1 MELQDAWH
9 SRHSDIEI
17 PTPSNLQKMV
27 EFAKKLSRDTYF
39 LRVDFFEVDG
49 KVYCGEHTFFEN
61 GGWCKFTPEKYDRIL
76 GDWIKLPI
84 D

>member
-1 MELQDAWH
+1 MRGIVGIAI
-9 SRHSDIEI
+9 SRYLPQAICK
-17 PTPSNLQKMV
+17 KMV